1 MATHMKF
8 NGWGVKGKWAPDYA
22 RLRKQFRLTKFDF
35 DSKMEPENF
44 INNKLIVGHEF
55 FGEWLNKA
63 KKGKAALV
71 SGFTPSGNPHI
82 GTLCIFR
89 QMAYYQKEYNAKLYI
104 PIADLEAAY
113 VRHTERSTIKANTLD
128 LLAHLSASGVNLK
141 KSSIYLQSNNLGT
154 LKKMYMLVNL
164 LNKSEV
170 NSIYWKNIGLPY
182 ILSALLMSSDILLP
196 LDYGYRSVLVTLGI
210 DEIGH
215 IKLARN
221 LAKKMDI
228 RNFPSAT
235 YTDLIPGLYDSKM
248 SKSISKNN
256 IRLSENSNTAA
267 AKVKLA
273 IENGNRSLYINLMK
287 WFSNGSVDISNKL
300 EPKFAGKIV
309 KELLEK
315 QGRKYKTAIPM
326 ATDIVDKLFKQER
339 D

>member
-1 MATHMKF
+1 MKF
-8 NGWGVKGKWAPDYA
+8 NEWGVKGRWVPDYPK
-22 RLRKQFRLTKFDF
+22 LRKQFRLTKFDF
-35 DSKMEPENF
+35 DSRMEPENF
-44 INNKLIVGHEF
+44 IDNKLIVGHEF
-55 FGEWLNKA
+55 FGEWLNNA

-113 VRHTERSTIKANTLD
+113 VRHTKQSTIKANTLD
-128 LLAHLSASGVNLK
+128 LLAHLAASGVNLK
-141 KSSIYLQSNNLGT
+141 KSIIYLQSNNLVT
-154 LKKMYMLVNL
+154 LKKMYVLVNL

-170 NSIYWKNIGLPY
+170 NSTYRKNGLPY

-221 LAKKMDI
+221 LAKKLNVC
-228 RNFPSAT
+228 NFPSAT

-256 IRLSENSNTAA
+256 IRLSENPNIAA

-273 IENGNRSLYINLMK
+273 IENGNISLYINLMK
-287 WFSNGSVDISNKL
+287 WFSNGSADISNEL

-315 QGRKYKTAIPM
+315 QRRGYKTAIPI
-326 ATDIVDKLFKQER
+326 ATDIVDTLFKQGR

>member
-1 MATHMKF
+1 MKF
-8 NGWGVKGKWAPDYA
+8 NEWGVKGRWVPDYPK
-22 RLRKQFRLTKFDF
+22 LRKQFRLTKFDF
-35 DSKMEPENF
+35 DSRMEPENF
-44 INNKLIVGHEF
+44 IDNKLIVGHEF
-55 FGEWLNKA
+55 FGEWLNNA

-113 VRHTERSTIKANTLD
+113 VRHTKQSTIKANTLD
-128 LLAHLSASGVNLK
+128 LLAHLAASGVNLK
-141 KSSIYLQSNNLGT
+141 KSIIYLQSNNLVT
-154 LKKMYMLVNL
+154 LKKMYVLVNL

-170 NSIYWKNIGLPY
+170 NSTYRKNGLPY

-221 LAKKMDI
+221 LAKKLNVC
-228 RNFPSAT
+228 NFPSAT

-256 IRLSENSNTAA
+256 IPLSENPNIAA
-267 AKVKLA
+267 TKVKLA

-287 WFSNGSVDISNKL
+287 WFSNGSADISNEL

-315 QGRKYKTAIPM
+315 QRRGYKTAIPI
-326 ATDIVDKLFKQER
+326 ATDIVDTLFKQGR

>member
-1 MATHMKF
+1 MKF
-8 NGWGVKGKWAPDYA
+8 NEWGVKGRWVPDYPK
-22 RLRKQFRLTKFDF
+22 LRKQFRLTKFDF
-35 DSKMEPENF
+35 DSRMEPENF
-44 INNKLIVGHEF
+44 IDNKLIVGHEF
-55 FGEWLNKA
+55 FGEWLNNA

-113 VRHTERSTIKANTLD
+113 VRHTKQSTIKANTLD
-128 LLAHLSASGVNLK
+128 LLAHLAASGVNLK
-141 KSSIYLQSNNLGT
+141 KSIIYLQSNNLVT
-154 LKKMYMLVNL
+154 LKKMYVLVNL

-170 NSIYWKNIGLPY
+170 NSTYRKDGLPY
-182 ILSALLMSSDILLP
+182 VLSALLMSSDILLP

-221 LAKKMDI
+221 LAKKLNVC
-228 RNFPSAT
+228 NFPSAT

-256 IRLSENSNTAA
+256 IPLSENPNIAA
-267 AKVKLA
+267 TKVKLA

-287 WFSNGSVDISNKL
+287 WFSNGSADISNEL

-315 QGRKYKTAIPM
+315 QRRGYKTAIPI
-326 ATDIVDKLFKQER
+326 ATDIVDTLFKQGR